1 MSDCTFVVSV
11 PAQGPRGPQ
20 GVPGVV
26 GPQGPQG
33 YPGPQGPQG
42 LVGNTGATGAGYLA
56 TSTSAVGLTDTGIV
70 TFATQPG
77 LAYSAGARVR
87 AFTTVG
93 NAYMEGN
100 VTSYSGIYGTLV
112 VQMTF
117 KHGAGF
123 APPNDIASDWTI
135 NLAGISSSAEYGV
148 LGSMAT
154 QDANNVTITGGHI
167 SGVAAPVAT
176 GDVASKAY
184 VDAGDVIASQAE
196 AEAGTDN
203 VKGMTPL
210 RTRQAINVGGLIP
223 AASIVNAP
231 AGGIAATNVQA
242 ALNELDVEKANLASP
257 ALTGTPTAPKAGVG
271 NNTNQIATCSFV
283 ISNTVAVG
291 NRPGGSNGHIT
302 FNDNGAF
309 GGSANFTWDTASNR
323 LRVQTGDQN
332 AGVIINGISR
342 GIRFGFDGTHSII
355 DGVDASGVGS
365 YQPLTINA
373 MAPLVMNVPGGV
385 GQLVV
390 NNTGISAVGYLNVGS
405 SPGAPT
411 YNQPGDITGVRLIL
425 TSAGGGSTATIGN
438 TNGVGTVTIAPSGS
452 HGSIELGD
460 LAGTGTVGQS
470 NPFIDWHYSVGAVQ
484 DYNFRFQN
492 NADGVMS
499 FSTQF
504 GTAAQF
510 YCNGFVKGAV
520 LPANAYLNFGGSSG
534 DASYG
539 IRDNGGMVE
548 IKNVGGAWS
557 APGGAISPAVQFIT
571 SSQTVTI
578 PAKAKQCEVMLVGGG
593 GGMDSP
599 SVSYDAAACSGATL
613 FKLML
618 GLTPGGTLVLAIGA
632 GGGSGG
638 NGGSTVLSSG
648 TQSITA
654 LTAGGGG
661 GAVNGVIGSAGAATG
676 GDLSIAGQKGGY
688 GSGAGTGEGLSGASF
703 MGPGGGPRTNRLPT
717 GYGSGASQ
725 PGAGQPGVAILRWYS

>member
-11 PAQGPRGPQ
+11 PAQGPRGPK
-20 GVPGVV
+20 GDNGAV
-26 GPQGPQG
+26 GPIGPQG
-33 YPGPQGPQG
+33 YPGPQGAQG
-42 LVGNTGATGAGYLA
+42 IVGNTGATGPGYAA
-56 TSTSAVGLTDTGIV
+56 TSATAVGLTSTAIVNFDTQV
-70 TFATQPG
+70 G
-77 LAYSAGARVR
+77 LAYSAGARMR
-87 AFTTVG
+87 AYTTLH
-93 NAYMEGN
+93 NAFMEGN
-100 VTSYSGIYGTLV
+100 VISYDGIYGKLV

-117 KHGAGF
+117 KQGGGF
-123 APPNDIASDWTI
+123 APPDDIASDWTLNI
-135 NLAGISSSAEYGV
+135 AGITSTADFGP
-148 LGSMAT
+148 LGGMAF
-154 QDANNVTITGGHI
+154 QDANNVAITGGHI
-167 SGVAAPVAT
+167 SGIAAPAAA
-176 GDVASKAY
+176 GDVVSKGY
-184 VDAGDVIASQAE
+184 VDAGDVIASQAD

-242 ALNELDVEKANLASP
+242 AINELDVEKAPLASP
-257 ALTGTPTAPKAGVG
+257 NFTGQPLAPNAGLG
-271 NNTNQIATCSFV
+271 NNTRQLATCAFV
-283 ISNTVAVG
+283 IANTAAVG
-291 NRPGGSNGHIT
+291 NRPGGVQGNIT
-302 FNDNGAF
+302 YNAGIGGF
-309 GGSANFTWDTASNR
+309 GGSNNFTFDDINNVLKLKST
-323 LRVQTGDQN
+323 DQSLVVLFSG
-332 AGVIINGISR
+332 ASR
-342 GIRFGFDGTHSII
+342 GVRFGFDGTHSMI
-355 DGVDASGVGS
+355 DGVDASGIGS

-411 YNQPGDITGVRLIL
+411 YNQPGDITGMRLIL

-460 LAGTGTVGQS
+460 LAGTGALGQS
-470 NPFIDWHYSVGAVQ
+470 NPFIDWHYSVGAQQ

-539 IRDNGGMVE
+539 VRDNGGTVE
-548 IKNVGGAWS
+548 IKNSGGSWAS
-557 APGGAISPAVQFIT
+557 PGGAISPAVQFIT

-593 GGMDSP
+593 GGDTWS
-599 SVSYDAAACSGATL
+599 SAGGGGGGTL
-613 FKLML
+613 FKLLL
-618 GLTPGGTLVLAIGA
+618 GLTPGNTLTLTI
-632 GGGSGG
+632 GGGGGGDG

-648 TQSITA
+648 SQSIGT
-654 LTAGGGG
+654 LIAGGGSSYSHN
-661 GAVNGVIGSAGAATG
+661 ALATTG
-676 GDLSIAGQKGGY
+676 GDLNIPGSKGRVDADAISTIAGVSLMAPANGVGGSQGY
-688 GSGAGTGEGLSGASF
+688 GGGGQNSNG
-703 MGPGGGPRTNRLPT
+703 GPG
-717 GYGSGASQ
+717 SQ
-725 PGAGQPGVAILRWYS
+725 GVAILRWYS